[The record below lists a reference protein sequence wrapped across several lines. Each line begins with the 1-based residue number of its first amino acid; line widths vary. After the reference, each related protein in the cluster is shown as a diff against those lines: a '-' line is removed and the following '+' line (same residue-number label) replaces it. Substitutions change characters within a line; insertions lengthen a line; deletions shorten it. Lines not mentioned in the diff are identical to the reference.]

1 MPNRILRDWT
11 DSLAIDALSAEAE
24 RFFVRLIQ
32 KADDFGRYHADTR
45 LLASTLFP
53 LKTDLCP
60 STVSQW
66 LAECQASGILTSYP
80 CPKGRKYL
88 QINNFNQRTRLKQS
102 KFPAPASAPPA
113 SDSQT
118 PDKRPLEAETET
130 LFGDGGGE
138 RGEAREP
145 AAPQTPPPSPSS
157 PSSSSSSSIPTAAS
171 QAHVEAIPKPLD
183 HHAFCQAW
191 ADWLNAIGQ
200 RHRAYP
206 DALSRRVHLATLGAL
221 PLPHAI
227 ATVQLSAANAWKNF
241 FPDKI
246 SQAQINAIATTLKAG
261 ATQTPA
267 TLPEPP
273 GWQEIWSHH
282 YDLPE
287 PAAWADLPPY
297 VQENLTQAL
306 RETVST

>member
-53 LKTDLCP
+53 LKTDLRP

-66 LAECQASGILTSYP
+66 LDECQATGILTAYT

-102 KFPAPASAPPA
+102 KFPAP
-113 SDSQT
+113 DSQPPT
-118 PDKRPLEAETET
+118 NDRQTTDKRPLEAEAEAET

-138 RGEAREP
+138 RDDAPPP
-145 AAPQTPPPSPSS
+145 AAPNPPPPPPPFSDQE
-157 PSSSSSSSIPTAAS
+157 T
-171 QAHVEAIPKPLD
+171 
-183 HHAFCQAW
+183 
-191 ADWLNAIGQ
+191 NAIGYP
-200 RHRAYP
+200 RIFPAILRAP
-206 DALSRRVHLATLGAL
+206 HFRDAWHLWQDALKQAKIPPIQSIQAAAHLAMLAKLGPVHAAL
-221 PLPHAI
+221 
-227 ATVQLSAANAWKNF
+227 TVQLSAANAWKNF

-246 SQAQINAIATTLKAG
+246 SEHQIRRAAAELNG
-261 ATQTPA
+261 HPSTQTPA
-267 TLPEPP
+267 PLPEPP
-273 GWQEIWSHH
+273 GWQDIWSHH
-282 YDLPE
+282 YDLPR
-287 PAAWADLPPY
+287 PDTWATLPPY
-297 VQENLTQAL
+297 VQENLSAKLKEPAHT
-306 RETVST
+306 